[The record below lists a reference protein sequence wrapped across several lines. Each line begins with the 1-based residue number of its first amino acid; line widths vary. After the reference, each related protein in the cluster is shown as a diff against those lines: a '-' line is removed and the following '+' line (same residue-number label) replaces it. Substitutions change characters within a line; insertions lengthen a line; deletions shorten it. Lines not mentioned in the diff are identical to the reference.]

1 MGGYLNR
8 VGKLAHFNRI
18 IFHHLLKIKG
28 INPMPFIF
36 VNMKINVHSNV

>member
-1 MGGYLNR
+1 MGGYLNK

-18 IFHHLLKIKG
+18 IFHHLQKING

-36 VNMKINVHSNV
+36 VNMKN

>member
-1 MGGYLNR
+1 MGGYLNK

-18 IFHHLLKIKG
+18 IFIIIKIKG

-36 VNMKINVHSNV
+36 VNMKN